1 MTRDGSA
8 DFGPDRVEYVVPLV
22 VRQAGRIVPRL
33 DMSIPRHVGPK
44 VVTVGGKMQSLGI
57 GVSEAR
63 KCAGQIEWNRAGRHN
78 HRIIHRATLRAY
90 SMTNVSVTTIDLIGG
105 ATRGGGKMNTKKTTK
120 SRVEAGMH
128 VDLAGRRTY
137 SEYLKLD
144 RLFAAQQPVSQ
155 EHDEVAF
162 IIIHHVQELWLKL
175 VAHEIEAAMNSI
187 RADHLPPAFKS
198 LARVTRIQEQ
208 LITAWDVLSTITPA
222 DYLAFRSALGPASGF
237 QSYQYRLVEFRLG
250 AKDPEMLLPHRH
262 DPIVHAKLTAVL
274 NEPSLYDEALHL
286 LARRGHPVPKEVLA
300 RDFSQPYLSN
310 PLVRDIWLSIY
321 RQSQEHFDVYELAEE
336 LVDVEDWFQQWRFRH
351 MKTVERIIGNK
362 PGTGGS
368 SGVGYLKTALERSFF
383 PELWEVR
390 TLL

>member
-1 MTRDGSA
+1 MDSNK
-8 DFGPDRVEYVVPLV
+8 
-22 VRQAGRIVPRL
+22 
-33 DMSIPRHVGPK
+33 IP
-44 VVTVGGKMQSLGI
+44 
-57 GVSEAR
+57 E
-63 KCAGQIEWNRAGRHN
+63 
-78 HRIIHRATLRAY
+78 
-90 SMTNVSVTTIDLIGG
+90 
-105 ATRGGGKMNTKKTTK
+105 

-128 VDLAGRRTY
+128 VDLAGQHTY
-137 SEYLKLD
+137 GEYLKLD
-144 RLFAAQQPVSQ
+144 LLLSAQQPVSL

-175 VAHEIEAAMNSI
+175 VAHEIEAAIVSI

-208 LITAWDVLSTITPA
+208 LIAAWDVLSTMTPA

-250 AKDPEMLLPHRH
+250 VKDANMLLPHRH
-262 DPIVHAKLTAVL
+262 DTLIHGKLMTAL
-274 NEPSLYDEALHL
+274 NGPSLYDEALRL
-286 LARRGHPVPKEVLA
+286 LARRGHPVPKEVLD

-310 PLVRDIWLSIY
+310 PRVRDIWLSIY
-321 RQSQEHFDVYELAEE
+321 RKSQEHFDLYELAEE

-351 MKTVERIIGNK
+351 MKTVERIIGYK

-390 TLL
+390 TFL

>member
-1 MTRDGSA
+1 MDSNK
-8 DFGPDRVEYVVPLV
+8 
-22 VRQAGRIVPRL
+22 
-33 DMSIPRHVGPK
+33 IP
-44 VVTVGGKMQSLGI
+44 
-57 GVSEAR
+57 E
-63 KCAGQIEWNRAGRHN
+63 
-78 HRIIHRATLRAY
+78 
-90 SMTNVSVTTIDLIGG
+90 
-105 ATRGGGKMNTKKTTK
+105 

-128 VDLAGRRTY
+128 VDLAGQHTY
-137 SEYLKLD
+137 GEYLKLD
-144 RLFAAQQPVSQ
+144 LLLSAQQPVSL

-175 VAHEIEAAMNSI
+175 VAHEIEAAIVSI

-208 LITAWDVLSTITPA
+208 LIAAWDVLSTMTPA

-250 AKDPEMLLPHRH
+250 VKDANMLLPHRH
-262 DPIVHAKLTAVL
+262 DTLIHGKLMTAL
-274 NEPSLYDEALHL
+274 NEPSLYDEALRL
-286 LARRGHPVPKEVLA
+286 LARRGHPVPKEVLD

-310 PLVRDIWLSIY
+310 PRVRDIWLSIY
-321 RQSQEHFDVYELAEE
+321 RKSQEHFDLYELAEE

-351 MKTVERIIGNK
+351 MKTVERIIGYK

-368 SGVGYLKTALERSFF
+368 SGVGYLKTALEHSFF

-390 TLL
+390 TFL